1 MSFDHI
7 HVDISEVDLQPRLEP
22 LLQKAAAWHHHLCPR
37 QVLGVRIGL
46 AGAAALGFEV
56 PRNDKKMVV
65 FVETDG
71 CFISGVQAATGLS
84 VNRRTLR
91 IIDLGRIGVTF
102 VNVKSEKAVRV
113 APQLDVREKVW
124 RYVGKD
130 QRRRYFAMLEGY
142 QKMPDRE
149 LLHIEKVRLSSTLR
163 EILSRP
169 GVRVNCQQCG
179 EEIINERE
187 VMIDGQ
193 VLCRACAG
201 QGYYQIINRQ

>member
-7 HVDISEVDLQPRLEP
+7 HVDINEVDLQPRLEP

-37 QVLGVRIGL
+37 QVLGVRIAL

-102 VNVKSEKAVRV
+102 VNVKSEEAVRV
-113 APQLDVREKVW
+113 SPQLDVREKVW
-124 RYVGKD
+124 RYVGED

-142 QKMPDRE
+142 QKMPDSE
-149 LLHIEKVRLSSTLR
+149 LLRVETVQLSKTLR

-169 GVRVNCQQCG
+169 GVRVDCQQCG

-187 VMIDGQ
+187 VMIDGRA
-193 VLCRACAG
+193 VCRACAG
-201 QGYYQIINRQ
+201 QGYYQTVNN